1 MELTID
7 ELAART
13 GSKTSTIRMYQHQ
26 GLLPRPRVRGRI
38 GYYGDGHV
46 ARLELISRLQGKGY
60 SLAAIRDLTA
70 SWEAGGS
77 VGALLGLEAAVAMPE
92 GDAESVDLSYAEFSA
107 RFGGVEITPDALR
120 RAVALGLV
128 ELREDGVHVAAR
140 RFLDVGA
147 ELVGLGV
154 APDVL
159 LAEWTE
165 VEAAATELARRF
177 REVFEA
183 AVWDPFVE
191 RGMPDA
197 DVAGVTG
204 KLERMRALGAEVVQV
219 AVQRAIAAETDAALD
234 AQAARLG
241 RAGTSGTADGATSG
255 RVG

>member
-1 MELTID
+1 MDLTID

-13 GSKTSTIRMYQHQ
+13 GAKTSTIRMYQHQ
-26 GLLPRPRVRGRI
+26 GLLPPPRVRGRV

-46 ARLELISRLQGKGY
+46 ARLELIARLQAKGY

-77 VGALLGLEAAVAMPE
+77 VGGLLGLEAAVAVPT
-92 GDAESVDLSYAEFSA
+92 GGAEPVDLTYAEFSA
-107 RFGGVEITPDALR
+107 RFGGAEITPEALR

-128 ELREDGVHVAAR
+128 ELRDEGVHVADR

-183 AVWDPFVE
+183 AVWEPFVAG
-191 RGMPDA
+191 GMPDA
-197 DVAGVTG
+197 EVAAVTA
-204 KLERMRALGAEVVQV
+204 KLERMRVLGAEVVQV

-241 RAGTSGTADGATSG
+241 GASGPEAASSG
-255 RVG
+255 PVR

>member
-1 MELTID
+1 MDLTID

-13 GSKTSTIRMYQHQ
+13 GTKTSTIRMYQHQ
-26 GLLPRPRVRGRI
+26 GLLPPPRVRGRV
-38 GYYGDGHV
+38 GYYGEGHV
-46 ARLELISRLQGKGY
+46 ARLELIARLQVKGY

-77 VGALLGLEAAVAMPE
+77 VGALLGLEAAVAAPE
-92 GDAESVDLSYAEFSA
+92 RGAEPVDLTYAEFSA
-107 RFGGVEITPDALR
+107 RFGGVEITPETLR
-120 RAVALGLV
+120 RAVGLGLV
-128 ELREDGVHVAAR
+128 ELRDGGVHVADR

-147 ELVGLGV
+147 ELVGLGI

-165 VEAAATELARRF
+165 VAAAATELARRF

-183 AVWDPFVE
+183 AVWEPFVE

-197 DVAGVTG
+197 DVAGVAG
-204 KLERMRALGAEVVQV
+204 KLERMRALGAEVVQA
-219 AVQRAIAAETDAALD
+219 AVQRAIAAETDVALD

-241 RAGTSGTADGATSG
+241 GSATAAGATSG